1 MIKRSLI
8 LALTLTLGIAGAQ
21 SSVDTRLSAAPVT
34 LEMGRYGGP
43 LSSLLAAV
51 AKTAGYEL
59 VLDTNVDALPTV
71 GASATTP
78 QSATGTAAAPQG
90 GKPVVYSFTGKP
102 FNQVWPLLMD
112 VYGLSYDTVKVG
124 EQLVLRVSSS
134 PVQKIIKLSNANAA
148 DAVNQVK
155 LFFGTPQY
163 NEVQQKDAQGN
174 VVGVTRTLMD
184 VKLDSAS
191 LRIIADTRTNSLIIR
206 GTNKE
211 IAEVERL
218 ALEVD
223 KADTLGNAESTNPV
237 VQRVYTVKGSA
248 PEIATLLGTQYPNLR
263 VTPVGRTGQ
272 LVLTGP
278 SNQLDAA
285 LALLNQVDKQIV
297 VQSAPPRRA
306 AHLYAQQRPGHRTE
320 GNAGRHAEAGP
331 GNADRRSSRYDHRDL
346 RDHPAHASRVLG
358 RVYRSLHHRR
368 PAYQQPDRAG
378 HPGTSRPD
386 RRAGPPA

>member
-1 MIKRSLI
+1 M
-8 LALTLTLGIAGAQ
+8 
-21 SSVDTRLSAAPVT
+21 
-34 LEMGRYGGP
+34 
-43 LSSLLAAV
+43 
-51 AKTAGYEL
+51 
-59 VLDTNVDALPTV
+59 
-71 GASATTP
+71 
-78 QSATGTAAAPQG
+78 
-90 GKPVVYSFTGKP
+90 
-102 FNQVWPLLMD
+102 
-112 VYGLSYDTVKVG
+112 
-124 EQLVLRVSSS
+124 
-134 PVQKIIKLSNANAA
+134 
-148 DAVNQVK
+148 
-155 LFFGTPQY
+155 
-163 NEVQQKDAQGN
+163 QQKDAQGN

-297 VQSAPPRRA
+297 VQSAPPSCSAPLRSA
-306 AHLYAQQRPGHRTE
+306 TPRPP
-320 GNAGRHAEAGP
+320 N
-331 GNADRRSSRYDHRDL
+331 
-346 RDHPAHASRVLG
+346 
-358 RVYRSLHHRR
+358 
-368 PAYQQPDRAG
+368 
-378 HPGTSRPD
+378 
-386 RRAGPPA
+386 